1 MPYVIRIDNAS
12 LGQHFRTQGFYL
24 AACKRRQ
31 RPVVITI
38 LVGLFS
44 LLASNLFAAE
54 PPAGLTSFLR
64 DTCID
69 CHDGNTE
76 TNLDLSTLE
85 FELKTPANFRQWV
98 HVFDRVQR
106 REMPPTSEP
115 VPDEQNRL
123 DALAQLK
130 AELKTFNQQAQQK
143 AQDPVVQMQQAEL
156 QLKQGE
162 LQRKAAKDQADAAEG
177 AARLQLD
184 AKKAET
190 TATIEASRIATQ
202 NEQAQAKNDLDEAK
216 AILDM
221 AKANREGQMPQ

>member
-115 VPDEQNRL
+115 APDEQNRL

-143 AQDPVVQMQQAEL
+143 AGRVPSRRLSRLEYEHTLHDLLGIGGDLAKQLPPENKSGAFDVVA
-156 QLKQGE
+156 
-162 LQRKAAKDQADAAEG
+162 
-177 AARLQLD
+177 
-184 AKKAET
+184 
-190 TATIEASRIATQ
+190 ATQ
-202 NEQAQAKNDLDEAK
+202 EMSSVHIKGLLNAADLA
-216 AILDM
+216 
-221 AKANREGQMPQ
+221 